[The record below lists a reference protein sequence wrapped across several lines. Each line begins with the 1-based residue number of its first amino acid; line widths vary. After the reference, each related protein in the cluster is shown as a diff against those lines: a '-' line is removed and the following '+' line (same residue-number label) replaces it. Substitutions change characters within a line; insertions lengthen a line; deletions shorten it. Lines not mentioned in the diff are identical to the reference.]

1 MRLLPRT
8 ISSVGVALATL
19 PLALGALATPGLTPQ
34 AIAAQGQTALA
45 SPQALPTAQIDGVVW
60 DQAVVG
66 NTVYVV
72 GEFTNARPAGAAAGE
87 NESPRYNAMA
97 YDITTGALL
106 DWAPK
111 VNGKISSVE
120 ASADGS
126 TIYLGGNFT
135 SVNDETVYR
144 VAAVDA
150 AGKRKP
156 LGASANGAVMDME
169 LSPDGSTLYMSGS
182 FTQLNSSSRQRAG
195 AVDLKTNKVT
205 SFAPQVDDFMVRS
218 ITVATDNSAVAIGG
232 SFTSVGGSSDG
243 YGVAI
248 LEKDGSLRHT
258 NITSVVRNAG
268 RDSGFMSLKSDS
280 RGVYAVAYSQEG
292 AFEGM
297 FRASWTGG
305 DIDLMADCHGDTY
318 DVLPTSDVIY
328 IASHSHDCSNI
339 GGFSDGEQSG
349 TYHHAVGFSSTAT
362 GTVKSNSV
370 WGYTDFAGQP
380 APTQYNGF
388 LPGFATGSYTGLTQ
402 AVWTVEGNGQYI
414 VYGGEFLAVNGTPQQ
429 GLVRFSASGGDAND
443 QGDNGDNG
451 DNGKD
456 KDKKKKNKKD
466 KKNKKKKNKK
476 NQDDWD
482 NQEGDWDQ
490 DDWDNNQNDGWWWW

>member
-1 MRLLPRT
+1 MHPFRAV
-8 ISSVGVALATL
+8 SSVGAVLTAL
-19 PLALGALATPGLTPQ
+19 PLALGALAAP
-34 AIAAQGQTALA
+34 AAAPPAAAAPGQTALA

-466 KKNKKKKNKK
+466 KKNTKKKNKK

>member
-1 MRLLPRT
+1 MHPSRAV
-8 ISSVGVALATL
+8 SSVGAVLTAL
-19 PLALGALATPGLTPQ
+19 PLALGALVAPTLAAPP
-34 AIAAQGQTALA
+34 AAAAQGQATLA
-45 SPQALPTAQIDGVVW
+45 SPQVLPTPQIDGIVW

-72 GEFTNARPAGAAAGE
+72 GEFKNARPFGAADGE

-97 YDITTGALL
+97 FDITTGALL

-111 VNGKISSVE
+111 VNGKISAVE

-362 GTVKSNSV
+362 GTVKRNSV
-370 WGYTDFAGQP
+370 WGYTNFEGQP

-466 KKNKKKKNKK
+466 KKDKKKNKK

>member
-1 MRLLPRT
+1 MHPFRAV
-8 ISSVGVALATL
+8 SSVGAVLTAL
-19 PLALGALATPGLTPQ
+19 PLALGALAAP
-34 AIAAQGQTALA
+34 AAAPPAAAAPGQTALA

-72 GEFTNARPAGAAAGE
+72 GEFHNARPAGAAAGE

-97 YDITTGALL
+97 FDITTGALL

-182 FTQLNSSSRQRAG
+182 FTQINSSSRQRAG

-218 ITVATDNSAVAIGG
+218 ITVAADNSAVAIGG

-258 NITSVVRNAG
+258 NIASVVRNAG
-268 RDSGFMSLKSDS
+268 KDSGFMSLKSDS

-362 GTVKSNSV
+362 GTVKRNSA
-370 WGYTDFAGQP
+370 WGYTNFEAELVRARARTSPMAVSSRPSTARTSRGSSASPRAG
-380 APTQYNGF
+380 AMPTTRETTATTVTTVRTRTRRRKTRRIRRTRRRTRRTRTTGTTRR
-388 LPGFATGSYTGLTQ
+388 ATGTRMTGTTTRTT
-402 AVWTVEGNGQYI
+402 A
-414 VYGGEFLAVNGTPQQ
+414 GG
-429 GLVRFSASGGDAND
+429 GGDHEVLRSD
-443 QGDNGDNG
+443 
-451 DNGKD
+451 
-456 KDKKKKNKKD
+456 
-466 KKNKKKKNKK
+466 
-476 NQDDWD
+476 
-482 NQEGDWDQ
+482 
-490 DDWDNNQNDGWWWW
+490 